1 MEKQKTK
8 SRSSHPAVRIGA
20 AQLKLLERLSNAC
33 AVSGDESEVR
43 KIILEEVRPLADDVK
58 VDALGDVLVTRHGK
72 IEQSGGSPRLRVML
86 AAHMDEVGFMI
97 TRDEEDGIFR
107 FEPVGGIDTRLL
119 VGKPVW
125 IGRDHIVGV
134 IGAKPIHMT
143 ERDEL
148 RNPISLETL
157 RIDIGL
163 GGGKVKPG
171 DRAAFA
177 TRFTRIGP
185 SIRGKALDNRIGVA
199 ILIEL
204 LKAAPENI
212 DLLLAFTV
220 QEEIGARGAGVA
232 AYGFNP
238 DLAFAIDS
246 TPANDLPSWD
256 GSENVTYNTR
266 LGAGPALYIADRAT
280 LSDPRLFRHLVA
292 TAEEH
297 KISYQ
302 VRQPGG
308 GGTDAGA
315 IHIRRSGIPSMSIS
329 VPGRYPHSPA
339 LISRIEDWQNTLAL
353 LQTAL
358 ADLPADILK
367 QERS

>member
-1 MEKQKTK
+1 MEKQKPK
-8 SRSSHPAVRIGA
+8 SRSSRPAIRIGA

-43 KIILEEVRPLADDVK
+43 KIVLEEVRPRADEVK
-58 VDALGDVLVTRHGK
+58 VDALGNVLVTRRGK
-72 IEQSGGSPRLRVML
+72 SEAPDGHPRLRVML

-107 FEPVGGIDTRLL
+107 FETIGSIDARLL

-125 IGRDHIVGV
+125 IGRDHVVGV
-134 IGAKPIHMT
+134 IGAKPIHLT

-148 RNPISLETL
+148 QNPISLETL

-163 GGGKVKPG
+163 GSGKVKLG

-177 TRFTRIGP
+177 THFSRLGP
-185 SIRGKALDNRIGVA
+185 SMRGKALDNRIGVA

-204 LKAAPENI
+204 LKNPPENI

-232 AYGFNP
+232 AYRFNP

-256 GSENVTYNTR
+256 SSENVTYNTR
-266 LGAGPALYIADRAT
+266 LGAGPALYIADRGT
-280 LSDPRLFRHLVA
+280 LSDPRLLRHLVS
-292 TAEEH
+292 TAEAS
-297 KISYQ
+297 KIPYQ
-302 VRQPGG
+302 IRQPGG
-308 GGTDAGA
+308 GGTDAGS

-353 LQTAL
+353 LLAAL
-358 ADLPADILK
+358 VSMPADILE

>member
-1 MEKQKTK
+1 MEKPKTK
-8 SRSSHPAVRIGA
+8 PTRPQVRIGA

-43 KIILEEVRPLADDVK
+43 KIVLEQVRPLADEVRT
-58 VDALGDVLVTRHGK
+58 DALGNVLAIRAGK
-72 IEQSGGSPRLRVML
+72 IEPPGGAARMRVML
-86 AAHMDEVGFMI
+86 AAHMDEVGLMI
-97 TRDEEDGIFR
+97 TKDEEDGIFR
-107 FEPVGGIDTRLL
+107 FEPVGSVDNRLL

-134 IGAKPIHMT
+134 IGAKPIHLT
-143 ERDEL
+143 DREEL

-171 DRAAFA
+171 DRVAFA
-177 TRFTRIGP
+177 THFTRIGP
-185 SIRGKALDNRIGVA
+185 SIRGKALDDRIGVA

-204 LKAAPENI
+204 LKNAPQNI

-220 QEEIGARGAGVA
+220 QEEIGSRGAGVA
-232 AYGFNP
+232 AYGFDP
-238 DLAFAIDS
+238 DIAFAIDS

-256 GSENVTYNTR
+256 GSENVAYNTR
-266 LGAGPALYIADRAT
+266 LGAGPALYIADRGL
-280 LSDPRLFRHLVA
+280 LSDPRLLRHLIA
-292 TAEEH
+292 TAEAH
-297 KISYQ
+297 KIPYQ
-302 VRQPGG
+302 IRQPGG

-315 IHIRRSGIPSMSIS
+315 IHMRRAGIPSMSVS

-339 LISRIEDWQNTLAL
+339 LISRIDDWQNTLAL
-353 LQTAL
+353 LLKAL
-358 ADLPADILK
+358 TDLPAGILE
-367 QERS
+367 QERG